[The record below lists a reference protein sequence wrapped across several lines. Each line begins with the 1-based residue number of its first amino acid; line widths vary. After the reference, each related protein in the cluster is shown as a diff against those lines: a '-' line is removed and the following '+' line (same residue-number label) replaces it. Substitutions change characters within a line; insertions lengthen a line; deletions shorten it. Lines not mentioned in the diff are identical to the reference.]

1 MTARSADTA
10 TDTARDAGWLVPVLT
25 VAAFVTM
32 LHAMVLG
39 PLLPDMASD
48 LGTSVSLLG
57 QIPAA
62 TMLLAALI
70 GFVAGPL
77 ADRFGHH
84 RALLASLVVLVVS
97 SVGMALAPGYL
108 LLFVATLIGSVG
120 RAVVQ
125 PVAIVIAGERFSG
138 DRQRRAVSWVMA
150 GMSGAV
156 IAGVPV
162 LTAIAGFFGW
172 RAAIGSLAVLIAL
185 SIPAV
190 RRGLGAA
197 PQRAVTRMSVAG
209 VLNGYG
215 PLIHHRP
222 TLGLVIA
229 SLIGNAGV
237 WIMATYLGAFYDERY
252 GYTTQQ
258 IGWVYFVPGVALF
271 VGSLATGGR
280 IGALPLRPLVI
291 ATRLATGI
299 AIAGLFI
306 FHIPALAGLGLLG
319 IQGVATAASMVAVV
333 LLLMRESPASR
344 ATTLTLNTVA
354 LSLGIALGSMLGGV
368 LLAVSDYHLLGFAS
382 LLLSGGSAFL
392 VWSSRGEPVSETT
405 VPATRQSL

>member
-10 TDTARDAGWLVPVLT
+10 TDTARADSRLIPVLT
-25 VAAFVTM
+25 VATFVTM
-32 LHAMVLG
+32 LHAMALG
-39 PLLPDMASD
+39 PLLPDMERD
-48 LGTSVSLLG
+48 LGTSVALLG

-62 TMLLAALI
+62 TMLLAAGI

-77 ADRFGHH
+77 ADRVGHH
-84 RALLASLVVLVVS
+84 RALLGSLLVLVVS
-97 SVGMALAPGYL
+97 SVSMALAPGYFF
-108 LLFVATLIGSVG
+108 LFVATLVGSVG

-125 PVAIVIAGERFSG
+125 PLAVVMAGERFSG
-138 DRQRRAVSWVMA
+138 EQQRRAVSWVMA

-162 LTAIAGFFGW
+162 LTAIADSFGW
-172 RAAIGSLAVLIAL
+172 RTAIGSLAILIAV

-190 RRGLGAA
+190 RHGLGEA
-197 PQRAVTRMSVAG
+197 PSRSSTRMSLAG
-209 VLNGYG
+209 VLDAYR

-258 IGWVYFVPGVALF
+258 IGWVYFVPGVTLF

-280 IGALPLRPLVI
+280 IGALPLRPLIV
-291 ATRLATGI
+291 ATRLTTGI

-306 FHIPALAGLGLLG
+306 LPIPGLFGLGLLA
-319 IQGVATAASMVAVV
+319 IQGVMTSISMVAVV

-354 LSLGIALGSMLGGV
+354 LSLGIALGSTLGGA
-368 LLAVSDYHLLGFAS
+368 LLAVADYDLLGVCS
-382 LLLSGGSAFL
+382 LLFSGASAAL
-392 VWSSRGEPVSETT
+392 VWSSRSARAGGTMA
-405 VPATRQSL
+405 PAAEHGL